1 MTTIAISEE
10 TRKRL
15 LQLKL
20 DENLKNMDDL
30 IKLLI
35 VDHKISKLSTASKLF
50 QERMKQRNLT
60 LADLFE

>member
-20 DENLKNMDDL
+20 DENFKNMDEL

-35 VDHKISKLSTASKLF
+35 VDHKISKLSQASKLF

-60 LADLFE
+60 LADLVE